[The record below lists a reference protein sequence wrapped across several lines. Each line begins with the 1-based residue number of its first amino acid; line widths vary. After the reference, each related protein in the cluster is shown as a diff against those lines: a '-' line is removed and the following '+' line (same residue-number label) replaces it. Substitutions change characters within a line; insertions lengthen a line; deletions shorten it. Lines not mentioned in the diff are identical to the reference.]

1 MRKIVLAAAVLGCA
15 AGGLC
20 AQEKPKSKLDYLK
33 VYFQHLK
40 QGLTESA
47 VQGEYQRGR
56 GAAVA
61 AVRGNAQDDG
71 RADPDKPAMKQPSK
85 THRQKA
91 ESAERR
97 EFEKAV
103 DLVGEGLTLKDEA
116 KVDEGVTGLEAF
128 EKAHPKSARLSEVR
142 EALAKARELKGLLK
156 SDDAPPAPEPAK
168 AP

>member
-1 MRKIVLAAAVLGCA
+1 MRKIVLAAAVLACA
-15 AGGLC
+15 AGGLG
-20 AQEKPKSKLDYLK
+20 AQEKPKSKWDYLK

-61 AVRGNAQDDG
+61 AVRGSAQDDG
-71 RADPDKPAMKQPSK
+71 RADPDKPVLMQPSK
-85 THRQKA
+85 TRRRKA
-91 ESAERR
+91 EAAERR

-103 DLVGEGLTLKDEA
+103 DSVEDGLQLKDAA
-116 KVDEGVTGLEAF
+116 KVDEGAAGLEAF
-128 EKAHPKSARLSEVR
+128 EKAHPKSARLGEVR
-142 EALAKARELKGLLK
+142 EALAKAREIQGLLK
-156 SDDAPPAPEPAK
+156 SGEAPAAAEPAK